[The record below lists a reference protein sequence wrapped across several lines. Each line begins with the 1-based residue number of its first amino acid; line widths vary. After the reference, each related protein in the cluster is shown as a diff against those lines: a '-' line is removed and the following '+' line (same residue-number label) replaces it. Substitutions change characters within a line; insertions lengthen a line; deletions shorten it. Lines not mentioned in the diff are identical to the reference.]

1 MVNLWASWCV
11 PCRQEFPILQKLSAR
26 YGKKVAFLGVNSE
39 DSDDAAATFL
49 EEAPVPYP
57 SYNDP
62 DKEIYDSLG
71 GYGFPNTAFYNRS
84 GEALP
89 PAKASTATKPN
100 WKPTCAATRCRA
112 DNPRQ
117 WKRSSSSQLIGVG
130 LLLAELLLPT
140 GGVLALLGV
149 AGLTVAGV
157 VAFNS
162 DSDFA
167 DFAGG
172 GLIALGVIS
181 GITFYFVSRKVLAAH
196 RNESVRTGTEEMVG
210 ADRRGAQLDRPRGQ
224 GLARGHDLERAAG
237 RWREPDRAWG

>member
-1 MVNLWASWCV
+1 V
-11 PCRQEFPILQKLSAR
+11 E
-26 YGKKVAFLGVNSE
+26 AFVVI
-39 DSDDAAATFL
+39 AA
-49 EEAPVPYP
+49 
-57 SYNDP
+57 
-62 DKEIYDSLG
+62 
-71 GYGFPNTAFYNRS
+71 
-84 GEALP
+84 
-89 PAKASTATKPN
+89 
-100 WKPTCAATRCRA
+100 
-112 DNPRQ
+112 
-117 WKRSSSSQLIGVG
+117 IGVG

-149 AGLTVAGV
+149 AGLTAAGV

-210 ADRRGAQLDRPRGQ
+210 AIAE
-224 GLARGHDLERAAG
+224 ARSSIDPEGRVWLEGTIWSARLAAG
-237 RWREPDRAWG
+237 ASPVGAGDKVRVEAVDGLTLVVRPEPQTAVNASEGVG